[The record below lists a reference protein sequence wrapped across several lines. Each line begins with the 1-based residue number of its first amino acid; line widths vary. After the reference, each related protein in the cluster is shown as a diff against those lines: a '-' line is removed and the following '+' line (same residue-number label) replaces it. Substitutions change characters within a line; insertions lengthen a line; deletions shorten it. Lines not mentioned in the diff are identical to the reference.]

1 MSPHPPTSPSAYTHC
16 PPYSTHFHTTLTA
29 FQYLCSSHRPFSLP
43 QVSSRTEVE
52 VDITYDDGGSL
63 SVAVYSIDDAR
74 LLRSRR
80 IVGEY
85 VGGGA
90 ASVQSR
96 NAFSLP
102 LLLSLPE
109 AYTAIAQGIAT
120 CSTGCGMNDREA
132 LVQIR
137 KRDRR
142 GACEAFEKLWLKND
156 FRPLIIGAN
165 QCRVCG

>member
-1 MSPHPPTSPSAYTHC
+1 MA
-16 PPYSTHFHTTLTA
+16 
-29 FQYLCSSHRPFSLP
+29 
-43 QVSSRTEVE
+43 EKGKKVE

-63 SVAVYSIDDAR
+63 SIAVYSIDDAK

-80 IVGEY
+80 IVGEH

-109 AYTAIAQGIAT
+109 AYTAIIQGIAT
-120 CSTGCGMNDREA
+120 CSAGSDINDREA
-132 LVQIR
+132 LAQIR

-142 GACEAFEKLWLKND
+142 GACEAFEKLWLKGVWLTSGKRYGAD
-156 FRPLIIGAN
+156 FAVYAGDPLVYHAEALVKLDGIDGEGVLE
-165 QCRVCG
+165 RVAQHAGKSLLDIE

>member
-1 MSPHPPTSPSAYTHC
+1 MVEG
-16 PPYSTHFHTTLTA
+16 
-29 FQYLCSSHRPFSLP
+29 R
-43 QVSSRTEVE
+43 EKVE

-142 GACEAFEKLWLKND
+142 GACEAFEKLWLKGVWLTSGKRYGAD
-156 FRPLIIGAN
+156 FAVYAGELSKMMFAHDVYLDSRIVFCFFGITSLSLLTSF
-165 QCRVCG
+165 CHSCF